1 MRPFTVN
8 GDLWRV
14 VRVSPGDPLLVDRT
28 GTPRVATADPGDH
41 VIRVSSKVLP
51 PLLDRVVLHEVA
63 HAVTMSHGLLG
74 SIHEAVPEVLW
85 VPVEEWAVQLV
96 ENYGM
101 EAVALASEVLGRPV
115 CVRGLCSDRLE

>member
-14 VRVSPGDPLLVDRT
+14 VRVRPGDPLLVDRT
-28 GTPRVATADPGDH
+28 GTPRVATADPGDR
-41 VIRVSSKVLP
+41 VIRVSSEVLP

-74 SIHEAVPEVLW
+74 PLHATVPESLW

-96 ENYGM
+96 ENHGM
-101 EAVALASEVLGRPV
+101 EAVALASEALGRPV

>member
-1 MRPFTVN
+1 M
-8 GDLWRV
+8 
-14 VRVSPGDPLLVDRT
+14 
-28 GTPRVATADPGDH
+28 ATADPGDR
-41 VIRVSSKVLP
+41 VIRVSSEVDP
-51 PLLDRVVLHEVA
+51 PLLDRVILHEVA
-63 HAVTMSHGLLG
+63 HAITMSHGLLG
-74 SIHEAVPEVLW
+74 SIHRVVPEGLW